1 MVEQQSGLSDE
12 DGWDTA
18 RVAEGF
24 TDQARDAMIQAQVEA
39 REMGHTLVGPE
50 HELLGLFAD
59 RNGIAGQ
66 VLASS
71 GLTIEPVRELVRD
84 RPHDGTVAVAER
96 MPFSPE
102 AKQILELA
110 LRIALTSGRIAT
122 EHLLIALTRRGQG
135 PAAEVLQA
143 AGVDP
148 GFVRCNAKKQIDN
161 SRGWHD
167 DGRPRLVRVGSW
179 AVSDVTRAG
188 VQLVGSEWV
197 PDTVLE
203 RLLTSSVGIAL
214 SQRGTSFE
222 LGDLLLAHAFED
234 EV

>member
-1 MVEQQSGLSDE
+1 MR
-12 DGWDTA
+12 GWDTA

-24 TDQARDAMIQAQVEA
+24 TDQARDALIQAQLEA
-39 REMGHTLVGPE
+39 REMGHALVGPE
-50 HELLGLFAD
+50 HELLGLFSD
-59 RNGIAGQ
+59 RDGTGQ

-84 RPHDGTVAVAER
+84 RQHGGVGVVAER
-96 MPFSPE
+96 MQFSPE

-110 LRIALTSGRIAT
+110 LRIALASGRIGT
-122 EHLLIALTRRGQG
+122 EHLLIALTRGGQP
-135 PAAEVLQA
+135 PAGEVLHA

-148 GFVRCNAKKQIDN
+148 GLVRFNAKKQIED
-161 SRGWHD
+161 SRGWPG
-167 DGRPRLVRVGSW
+167 DGRPRLVLVGSW
-179 AVSDVTRAG
+179 PVSGVARAG

-203 RLLTSSVGIAL
+203 RLLTSSAGIAL

-222 LGDLLLAHAFED
+222 LGDLLLAQAFE
-234 EV
+234 EA